1 MYNKRKYIWI
11 RNELNMFAHYQFSF
25 EFTASAEGLGDF
37 SGVVSED
44 SQEWGGEGRKDG
56 GRW

>member
-1 MYNKRKYIWI
+1 
-11 RNELNMFAHYQFSF
+11 MFAHYQFSF

-44 SQEWGGEGRKDG
+44 SQE
-56 GRW
+56 